1 MMELKLLANHIDN
14 QVILIHF
21 EFFIISW
28 RKMLVKQFVDTKDE
42 DPYSNRTDVIYN
54 LTPYKFLMCAN
65 TYLMFLTILYSTPL
79 IQTKNP

>member
-42 DPYSNRTDVIYN
+42 DPYSNHTYVIYN
-54 LTPYKFLMCAN
+54 ITP
-65 TYLMFLTILYSTPL
+65 
-79 IQTKNP
+79 